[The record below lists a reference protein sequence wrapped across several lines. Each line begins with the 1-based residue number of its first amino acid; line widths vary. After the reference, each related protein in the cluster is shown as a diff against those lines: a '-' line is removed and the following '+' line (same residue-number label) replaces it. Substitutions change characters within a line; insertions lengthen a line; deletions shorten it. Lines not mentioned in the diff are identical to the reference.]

1 MLRRLRRLSA
11 WLFGLLAIPA
21 LISCLL
27 TLAGW
32 WGPAAWPWDVANHF
46 APCYFTL
53 QALALLCW
61 MFGELPQTARWV
73 VWIWRGLGLILL
85 GCLAL
90 NGSRIAPFYWSPYP
104 ADGLDI
110 RHAAVSASEKPLKI
124 LHINVLG
131 PSRNS
136 EAVARL
142 IRQTR
147 PDILTLAE
155 YNGWWQNALKRSGA
169 LDGFTSRYVVPYGND
184 GVYSRIPFRDVHT
197 EFMATGRDPTTIVHF
212 SLQGSPVTL
221 LVVHPRPPLKPDW
234 YARHQKHFARWE
246 RDFPRYGPNVLM
258 VGDLNSSPWGAPFRH
273 FIAASGLRDTQLGY
287 GVQPTWPTFWPSPWL
302 RLPVPLIP
310 IDHVLISRQF
320 TVISQ
325 KTGHFVGS
333 DHLPVVVELGFQAS
347 QTPNSQAFR
356 AVILGNK
363 RLENK
368 QKETKR
374 NIQ

>member
-1 MLRRLRRLSA
+1 MIWRLQRFISCL
-11 WLFGLLAIPA
+11 LLAIG
-21 LISCLL
+21 LLSCLL

-32 WGPAAWPWDVANHF
+32 WGPPAWPWDVANHF
-46 APCYFTL
+46 VPCYLAL

-61 MFGELPQTARWV
+61 ILGEQAPNRFL
-73 VWIWRGLGLILL
+73 WRTLGLLL
-85 GCLAL
+85 LSCLIL
-90 NGSRIAPFYWSPYP
+90 NGVRMAPFYMKPIAP
-104 ADGLDI
+104 NN
-110 RHAAVSASEKPLKI
+110 AAVTVAAASADTKQKAALGKPLKI

-136 EAVARL
+136 AAVARL

-155 YNGWWQNALKRSGA
+155 YNGWWQNALKRSGV
-169 LDGFTSRYVVPYGND
+169 LDAFTSRYVVPYGND
-184 GVYSRIPFRDVHT
+184 GVYSRIPFRDAHT

-212 SLQGSPVTL
+212 ILQGSPVTL
-221 LVVHPRPPLKPDW
+221 LVVHPRPPVKPDW

-246 RDFPRYGPNVLM
+246 RDFPRYGPHVLM

-273 FIAASGLRDTQLGY
+273 FIAASDLRDTQLGY
-287 GVQPTWPTFWPSPWL
+287 GIQPTWPTFWPCPWL

-325 KTGHFVGS
+325 KTGPFVGS
-333 DHLPVVVELGFQAS
+333 DHLPVIVELGFRAS
-347 QTPNSQAFR
+347 QAPNVQAFR
-356 AVILGNK
+356 AD
-363 RLENK
+363 RS
-368 QKETKR
+368 
-374 NIQ
+374 